1 MDYKG
6 LGFFFFY
13 ILKDVT
19 QFNSVFWDIK
29 TWELITFL
37 WKTCLSTTNF
47 LERWCCLK
55 MLEAGLDDPIWGPFQ
70 PELFYDKNVP
80 MALGEKRD
88 PTPVS
93 H

>member
-1 MDYKG
+1 
-6 LGFFFFY
+6 
-13 ILKDVT
+13 
-19 QFNSVFWDIK
+19 
-29 TWELITFL
+29 
-37 WKTCLSTTNF
+37 
-47 LERWCCLK
+47 

-70 PELFYDKNVP
+70 PELFYDKNAP